1 MEELEKKDRI
11 ARVAVILPS
20 AAWTLATKAT
30 IRKEFGAKKVRFYK
44 GTGNHADI
52 IYMLYRLK
60 AAIEQQPMTHWDE
73 AQNSV
78 LVKFDA
84 FAEVNVFTQIKYVGH
99 GLGFFR
105 IVQTDLEEI
114 LKFESH
120 LNTLKRLRNG
130 LVNSQKLIADFQ
142 DTLMIEGL
150 NPDRSVNAPL
160 MTAIT
165 AVEDEFKSKESEV
178 IERMS
183 AIWAKM
189 IWRPELGDSPSAENA
204 LDQAGQ
210 EFRLAA

>member
-11 ARVAVILPS
+11 ARVAVLLPN
-20 AAWTLATKAT
+20 AAWALPTKAT

-84 FAEVNVFTQIKYVGH
+84 SAEVNVFTQIKYVGH

-130 LVNSQKLIADFQ
+130 LVNSQKLIAEFQ
-142 DTLMIEGL
+142 DTLMFEGL
-150 NPDRSVNAPL
+150 NPDQSVNAPL

-165 AVEDEFKSKESEV
+165 AVEDEFKLKESEV

-183 AIWAKM
+183 VIWNKM
-189 IWRPELGDSPSAENA
+189 IWRCDSDDGSRAE
-204 LDQAGQ
+204 DTAGQ
-210 EFRLAA
+210 VSPEFRLAA

>member
-1 MEELEKKDRI
+1 MEELERKDRI
-11 ARVAVILPS
+11 ARVAVLLPS
-20 AAWTLATKAT
+20 AAWTLPTKGT

-52 IYMLYRLK
+52 IYMLYRLR
-60 AAIEQQPMTHWDE
+60 AAIEQQPMTYWDE

-84 FAEVNVFTQIKYVGH
+84 SAKVNVFAQIKYVGH

-105 IVQTDLEEI
+105 IVLSDMEEI

-120 LNTLKRLRNG
+120 LNSLKRLRSG

-142 DTLMIEGL
+142 DTLMLEGL

-160 MTAIT
+160 TAAIN

-183 AIWAKM
+183 AIWNKM
-189 IWRPELGDSPSAENA
+189 IWQPELGESSSVENGVG
-204 LDQAGQ
+204 QAGP

>member
-1 MEELEKKDRI
+1 MDEMEKKERI
-11 ARVAVILPS
+11 ARVAVLLPS
-20 AAWTLATKAT
+20 AAWTLPTNAT
-30 IRKEFGAKKVRFYK
+30 IRKEFDAKKVRFYK

-60 AAIEQQPMTHWDE
+60 AAMEQQPMTYWDE

-84 FAEVNVFTQIKYVGH
+84 SAKVNVFAQIKYVGH

-105 IVQTDLEEI
+105 IVLSDMEEI

-120 LNTLKRLRNG
+120 LNSLKRLRSG

-142 DTLMIEGL
+142 DTLMLEGL
-150 NPDRSVNAPL
+150 NPDRSVNASL
-160 MTAIT
+160 TAAIS
-165 AVEDEFKSKESEV
+165 AVEDEFKLKEGEV

-183 AIWAKM
+183 AIWNKM
-189 IWRPELGDSPSAENA
+189 IWRPELGGSSSAENA
-204 LDQAGQ
+204 VDLAGQ

>member
-1 MEELEKKDRI
+1 MEELERKDRI
-11 ARVAVILPS
+11 ARVAVLLPS
-20 AAWTLATKAT
+20 AAWTLPTKGT

-44 GTGNHADI
+44 GTGKHADI

-60 AAIEQQPMTHWDE
+60 AAIEQQPMTYWDE

-78 LVKFDA
+78 LVRFDPSA
-84 FAEVNVFTQIKYVGH
+84 KVNVFTQIKYVGH
-99 GLGFFR
+99 GLGLFR
-105 IVQTDLEEI
+105 IVLTEMEEI

-120 LNTLKRLRNG
+120 LNSLKRLRSG
-130 LVNSQKLIADFQ
+130 LVNSQRLIADFQ
-142 DTLMIEGL
+142 DTLMLEGL

-160 MTAIT
+160 TAAIT

-183 AIWAKM
+183 AIWNKM
-189 IWRPELGDSPSAENA
+189 IWQPELGESSSVENGVG
-204 LDQAGQ
+204 QAGP